1 MSGPQFLEIL
11 DISYYATVRGPDILR
26 NVIVSGY
33 VTFNQF
39 NKFSVNM
46 IFFHYWQNDFAVGRS
61 LETPV
66 LGDTSGLLLRRW

>member
-46 IFFHYWQNDFAVGRS
+46 IFFHY
-61 LETPV
+61 
-66 LGDTSGLLLRRW
+66 